1 MLSKKTYSELCTNFG
16 EENIIDLGLDIE
28 RIIKTRPV
36 LNIVSFH
43 PNKIVLQKL
52 EDDLY
57 IQAATTLEAKGYEVA
72 QLCSSVI
79 PTNDN
84 TGSGIHCITLQ
95 HPENLMQV
103 NAPSNK
109 FISF

>member
-84 TGSGIHCITLQ
+84 TSGGIHCITLQ